1 MGLDTTIKSLEG
13 LADIDFYNAVHSTF
27 LNAQEDGSLIYSADQ
42 KPEIIKEDGTNM
54 NIELKTVKAL
64 GIRPHNRPAA
74 SSPESKTDDEKL
86 KLQQDND
93 PFAHPEPEL
102 TVIGNLLDKYRIIL
116 NKFPNSDD
124 HFMLVTKDFAK
135 QDSLLKP
142 VELQIMHAILKNI
155 NNSDECKKN
164 NTQFFAFFNSG
175 PESGYS
181 QFHKHIQFL
190 KLPRGFSPYQSGL
203 ASTTEFFLPRE
214 LNVNKHPLIY
224 QNAKFKHW
232 ILKIKDSFEDEE
244 ERETILAML
253 YMFLISRVLNVSK
266 SQKITRDKVSYNF
279 MMMDD
284 WMMAV
289 PRRHAKYED
298 VWQNALG
305 YMGLFSAR
313 DEDVRQKML
322 DLGFSKIL
330 EGCGFPVE
338 EKEKEIS
345 YDGLWY

>member
-1 MGLDTTIKSLEG
+1 
-13 LADIDFYNAVHSTF
+13 
-27 LNAQEDGSLIYSADQ
+27 
-42 KPEIIKEDGTNM
+42 
-54 NIELKTVKAL
+54 
-64 GIRPHNRPAA
+64 
-74 SSPESKTDDEKL
+74 
-86 KLQQDND
+86 
-93 PFAHPEPEL
+93 
-102 TVIGNLLDKYRIIL
+102 
-116 NKFPNSDD
+116 
-124 HFMLVTKDFAK
+124 MLVTKDFAK

-142 VELQIMHAILKNI
+142 IELQLMHVILKNI
-155 NNSDECKKN
+155 NNSKECKES

-190 KLPRGFSPYQSGL
+190 RLPRGFTPYQSGL
-203 ASTTEFFLPRE
+203 ASTTEFYLPRE
-214 LNVNKHPLIY
+214 LNVNRHPLML

-253 YMFLISRVLNVSK
+253 YMFLISRVLNVSR
-266 SQKITRDKVSYNF
+266 SQKIPRDKVSYNF

-289 PRRHAKYED
+289 PRRHAKYKD

-322 DLGFSKIL
+322 DLGFSEIL

-345 YDGLWY
+345 YSGLWY

>member
-27 LNAQEDGSLIYSADQ
+27 LNAQKDGSLIYSADQ

-102 TVIGNLLDKYRIIL
+102 T
-116 NKFPNSDD
+116 
-124 HFMLVTKDFAK
+124 DFAK

-289 PRRHAKYED
+289 PRSHAKYED